1 MEHKNK
7 GFQMSRFKKIIL
19 TIIGL
24 IFVALG
30 LIGIFVPGLPTTIF
44 MILAAYCF
52 IRSSERLYNWVV
64 ENKIFGYRV
73 KHFMETKTIPL
84 RGKIHSISAM
94 WIMVILSL
102 IFLKVSVVV
111 KIIIALAAL
120 IGTIVILSYPTAKDI

>member
-1 MEHKNK
+1 
-7 GFQMSRFKKIIL
+7 MSRVKKIIL

-52 IRSSERLYNWVV
+52 IRSSERLYNWVI
-64 ENKIFGYRV
+64 ENKIFGHRV

-102 IFLKVSVVV
+102 IFLEVSVVV

-120 IGTIVILSYPTAKDI
+120 IGTIVILSYQTAKDI